1 MHKSLSVLVSVL
13 FAIIAAPSATHAYN
27 GTVTDIRSGEHPY
40 ETRKREENRRKD
52 LAKEFKKHGYAT
64 FESPVYYHPIYAK
77 KSVLH
82 PFYRKGGTSVYFD
95 GRFARWRGYVDP
107 IRAHEL
113 SPDTYCSNFYY
124 RSFRGA
130 VSPTGYDCF

>member
-1 MHKSLSVLVSVL
+1 MKQSLSLFTALVMAFTGLIPAVS
-13 FAIIAAPSATHAYN
+13 AYN

-40 ETRKREENRRKD
+40 ETRKRDERRRKD
-52 LAKEFKKHGYAT
+52 LAKEFKEHGYAT
-64 FESPVYYHPIYAK
+64 FENPVYYHPIYAK

-82 PFYRKGGTSVYFD
+82 PFYRKGGTTTYLD
-95 GRFARWRGYVDP
+95 GRFARWRGYIDP

-124 RSFRGA
+124 RSFQGA
-130 VSPTGYDCF
+130 VSPYGYNCF